1 MMELLRDALQTLWEE
16 GEFILS
22 RGRRAGDRSP
32 LLVLAPAVDQPAPGS
47 LQRLAHEYAL
57 RDARIRYVRDDT
69 HRSTSRLPTS
79 PPRDQRTRPRPF
91 CERPLFV

>member
-47 LQRLAHEYAL
+47 LQRLEHAYAL
-57 RDARIRYVRDDT
+57 REELGARIDYIEADSPASAGV
-69 HRSTSRLPTS
+69 SRPAA
-79 PPRDQRTRPRPF
+79 RP
-91 CERPLFV
+91 